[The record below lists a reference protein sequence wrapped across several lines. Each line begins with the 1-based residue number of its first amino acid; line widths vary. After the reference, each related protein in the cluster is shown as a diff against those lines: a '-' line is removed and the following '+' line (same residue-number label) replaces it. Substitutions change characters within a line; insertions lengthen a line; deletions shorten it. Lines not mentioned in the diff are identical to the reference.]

1 LFTVVI
7 QLIGLLRL
15 LRLNMVII
23 HPFHR
28 ISEDACHC
36 SALSYRQVAD
46 RDYRVPEVI
55 DRHSF
60 MVANPGSV
68 EVPLLSAVPDC
79 SLEAPSTNLTE
90 VSSDPMCDPKED
102 ISSDPIV

>member
-1 LFTVVI
+1 
-7 QLIGLLRL
+7 
-15 LRLNMVII
+15 MVII

-28 ISEDACHC
+28 ISEDARHC

-60 MVANPGSV
+60 NMHDGYFRGRQPVLLLTVPSFKLHLVWYRYWHSSV
-68 EVPLLSAVPDC
+68 SQLDY
-79 SLEAPSTNLTE
+79 
-90 VSSDPMCDPKED
+90 
-102 ISSDPIV
+102 